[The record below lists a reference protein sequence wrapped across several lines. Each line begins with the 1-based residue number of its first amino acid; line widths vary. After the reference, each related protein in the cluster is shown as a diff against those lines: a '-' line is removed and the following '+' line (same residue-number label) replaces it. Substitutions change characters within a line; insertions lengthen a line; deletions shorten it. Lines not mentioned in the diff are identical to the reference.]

1 MTSGTSGQHS
11 IGSSDSA
18 DLTSSLASRLQ
29 LKQARLGSTLYRQTW
44 KWKTMQSG
52 RRLLQLVVSV
62 PRTSASDA
70 TGWPTAR
77 ANCAHGKCKSREDN
91 PTLAAKEGRLE
102 DVVTLAGWPTTNGSV
117 SASPQTAPGKQTTP
131 KNSDTIVESA
141 ERNTPNA
148 PVQDQQRMVLNTN
161 GVMECFTAVGWA
173 TPGTRDHKDT
183 IGVATEGVNPDGSKR
198 SRLDQLG
205 RQVGLTLNGPAR
217 LTASGEMLTGSDA
230 GMESGGQLNPAH
242 ARWLMGLPPEWDDC
256 AVTATQSLDLKRKRS
271 SKRISK

>member
-1 MTSGTSGQHS
+1 
-11 IGSSDSA
+11 
-18 DLTSSLASRLQ
+18 
-29 LKQARLGSTLYRQTW
+29 
-44 KWKTMQSG
+44 
-52 RRLLQLVVSV
+52 
-62 PRTSASDA
+62 
-70 TGWPTAR
+70 
-77 ANCAHGKCKSREDN
+77 
-91 PTLAAKEGRLE
+91 
-102 DVVTLAGWPTTNGSV
+102 
-117 SASPQTAPGKQTTP
+117 
-131 KNSDTIVESA
+131 
-141 ERNTPNA
+141 
-148 PVQDQQRMVLNTN
+148 MVLNTN